1 MSSRRPSLSSLGE
14 FGLIDELTR
23 LSSPRSSRH
32 VIHSIGDDAAVL
44 RLHPDRDVVF
54 TTDMLVEGVHFNRD
68 WSGPQDIGWKALVA
82 NLSDIAA
89 MNAQPTSAVVAIGV
103 PKNTP
108 VAWIKDVYRGF
119 RRASAR
125 YGAPIVGGDTV
136 RSPQGIVISIAMLGE
151 VKRNHAMLRSGA
163 RPGDVIIVSGKL
175 GSCAAALAAVKNPG
189 GVKNVR
195 APLFRK
201 FHRPVPR
208 FDILE
213 RLRKSRVQLT
223 SMIDISDGLVS
234 ELHHLATASSVRCV
248 IDPLLVPFSS
258 ALQTYARRQK
268 QSVIEWAL
276 HSGEEYELLM
286 TCSPRHLRALWNID
300 DLTIIGT
307 VVRGRGVV
315 DLSGGELIP
324 RGFKHF

>member
-1 MSSRRPSLSSLGE
+1 MSTRRPSLSWLGE

-23 LSSPRSSRH
+23 LTSPRTSRH

-44 RLHPDRDVVF
+44 RMKPGRDVVF

-68 WSGPQDIGWKALVA
+68 WSGARDIGWKAMVS

-103 PKNTP
+103 PENTP

-119 RRASAR
+119 RAAAAR

-136 RSPQGIVISIAMLGE
+136 RSPQSIVISIAMLGE
-151 VKRNHAMLRSGA
+151 VKRNHAVLRSGA
-163 RPGDVIIVSGKL
+163 RPGDVIIVSGEL
-175 GSCAAALAAVKNPG
+175 GRCAAALDALKQSA
-189 GVKNVR
+189 GVTSLR
-195 APLFRK
+195 SPLFRK
-201 FHRPVPR
+201 FHRPLPR

-213 RLRKSRVQLT
+213 SLRKYRVRLT

-234 ELHHLATASSVRCV
+234 ELHHLATSSSVRCV
-248 IDPLLVPFSS
+248 IDPLLVPFTT

-286 TCSPRHLRALWNID
+286 TCSPRYLRALGNID
-300 DLTIIGT
+300 DVTIIGT
-307 VVRGRGVV
+307 VVRGEGVV
-315 DLSGGELIP
+315 DVSGEELIP